1 MQKGTEYLAI
11 TPSPLKRNQRVNHP
25 ALSKVAI
32 VTKINKL
39 INNNNNNN
47 NNKRKCKCDR
57 TQSTILNSYLIHC
70 GHLKLNSP

>member
-39 INNNNNNN
+39 I
-47 NNKRKCKCDR
+47 
-57 TQSTILNSYLIHC
+57 TIIIIIKENVSVIAHNLQFLI
-70 GHLKLNSP
+70 LT